1 MADGHYKMTSRR
13 PYLFRALYDWINDN
27 SMTPYIVVDTSLPDV
42 LVPQEFVQDNRIV
55 LNIGSTATQGLSIG
69 DENILFSA
77 RFGGQ
82 SMEVIVPMT
91 AVLGIYA
98 KESGKGMLFTD
109 VDEPRDPNDPNDPID
124 PNDDP
129 APKGPKPPHLT
140 VVK

>member
-1 MADGHYKMTSRR
+1 MTSRR

-27 SMTPYIVVDTSLPDV
+27 AMTPYIVVDASLPDV

-82 SMEVIVPMT
+82 SMEVNVPMT

-109 VDEPRDPNDPNDPID
+109 VDEPRDH
-124 PNDDP
+124 DDP
-129 APKGPKPPHLT
+129 GDPDDDPTPKGPKPPHLT